1 MQEQIEQ
8 QSSFD
13 KVVIWLGLG
22 LASVT
27 GLVAYFLVVQ
37 PLQNQGKEEST
48 GNTIEKEEV
57 RFSINSERVLEV
69 AKSQVTQK
77 RSMVVFEYGTG
88 VLIEEP
94 STTDAVALAKGA
106 LAFEA
111 ERQLKPVVTSVP
123 DGGFLVTHGPA
134 VVTFLFEED
143 LRKVAHFWTSY
154 EEADQATREDLLVA
168 LATENLVEE
177 AKGAKVV
184 RVVKAK
190 PKS

>member
-1 MQEQIEQ
+1 MQKQIEQ
-8 QSSFD
+8 RSSFD

-37 PLQNQGKEEST
+37 PLQNQGKEKSA

-77 RSMVVFEYGTG
+77 RSMVVFECGTG

-123 DGGFLVTHGPA
+123 DGSFLVTHGPA

-168 LATENLVEE
+168 LATENLLEE

>member
-1 MQEQIEQ
+1 MQKQIEQ
-8 QSSFD
+8 RSSFD

-37 PLQNQGKEEST
+37 PLQNQGKEESA

-77 RSMVVFEYGTG
+77 RSMVVFECGTG

-123 DGGFLVTHGPA
+123 DGSFLVTHGPA

-168 LATENLVEE
+168 LATENLLEE

>member
-1 MQEQIEQ
+1 MQKQIEQ
-8 QSSFD
+8 RSSFD

-37 PLQNQGKEEST
+37 PLQNQGKEESA

-123 DGGFLVTHGPA
+123 DGSFLVTHGPA

-168 LATENLVEE
+168 LATENLLEE